1 MRENAKFQFNTFKAE
16 GQYDFIQI
24 EFDAILEGDVDA
36 NKIQSNG
43 QPKII
48 GNVKTKELIFTG
60 VGFIEGNCTTKS
72 LELHSRSLIK
82 GDLKVEKAL
91 IDGRLTC
98 EGNVEIDKLELKGT
112 LDITGDLK
120 CNRITGKGSL
130 IVNNIEVDVINL
142 EVGNNTKVNRMNA
155 RKVKL
160 LAREKTGFL
169 SKLMNKDEKAYI
181 KEIDA
186 DRVQLTNIKCDKVT
200 CSKIALEGNC
210 EVAKKVKREAKAV

>member
-48 GNVKTKELIFTG
+48 GNVKTRELIFTG
-60 VGFIEGNCTTKS
+60 LGFIEGNCTTKK
-72 LELHSRSLIK
+72 LELHSRSFIK

-91 IDGRLTC
+91 VDGRLTC
-98 EGNVEIDKLELKGT
+98 EGNVEIDRLELNGT

-130 IVNNIEVDVINL
+130 LVNNIEVDVINL
-142 EVGNNTKVNRMNA
+142 EIGNNTKVNSINA
-155 RKVKL
+155 SKVKL
-160 LAREKTGFL
+160 NAKENTGFFN
-169 SKLMNKDEKAYI
+169 KLMNKGEKAYI

-200 CSKIALEGNC
+200 CAKIALEGNC
-210 EVAKKVKREAKAV
+210 EVEKKIKREAKAV